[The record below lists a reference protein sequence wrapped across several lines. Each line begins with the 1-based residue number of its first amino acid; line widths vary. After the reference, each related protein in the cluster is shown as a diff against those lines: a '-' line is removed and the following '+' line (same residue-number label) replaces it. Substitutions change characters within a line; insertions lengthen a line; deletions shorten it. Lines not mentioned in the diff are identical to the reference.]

1 MSLPELDENAN
12 QIMANIKELQ
22 NKEINLY
29 LELEKTSNVGSK
41 KDIINEISNVSQI
54 RFNLLK
60 NIEGVR
66 SFVQKEVNKDISTL
80 KDQLVA
86 IDIMNKELD
95 RLEKEKKI
103 VSEKNIDLNRNLE
116 IVRYYGK
123 KYHAQIEILKVIVVL
138 CIVVIFL
145 NVLITKKIISSVV
158 YLSVLTIVLFIGV
171 FITLN
176 KSLDIYRRSKTNYD
190 RYNWN

>member
-66 SFVQKEVNKDISTL
+66 SF
-80 KDQLVA
+80 
-86 IDIMNKELD
+86 
-95 RLEKEKKI
+95 
-103 VSEKNIDLNRNLE
+103 E
-116 IVRYYGK
+116 IGRAHV
-123 KYHAQIEILKVIVVL
+123 
-138 CIVVIFL
+138 
-145 NVLITKKIISSVV
+145 
-158 YLSVLTIVLFIGV
+158 
-171 FITLN
+171 
-176 KSLDIYRRSKTNYD
+176 
-190 RYNWN
+190 